1 MEEVA
6 TVLFLLFLV
15 TLLAVITRRWT
26 IPYPT
31 VMVLT
36 GLVVAMVPGLP
47 HVQLMPE
54 VVFLIFLPPLLYA
67 AAFDTPWNDF
77 RRNLRPIVFLAIGL
91 VLVTTFAVGMIVRW
105 LVPEIPWAAAFALGA
120 IVSPPDAIA
129 ATSLTRHFPI
139 PRRIVSILEGE
150 SLLNDATGLVVY
162 RMATLAAISGSFSW
176 SSSLNLFLISSAGGI
191 LLGLVAGFL
200 VVRVHRFVDDPVV
213 ETMMSLLTPYAVYLP
228 CEWLHLSGVL
238 AVVTA
243 GLYVQRSSQWIFSS
257 ATRLHARSVWES
269 VLFVLNGLTF
279 IFIGLGL
286 RDVVQS
292 LDDNPWWWNL
302 LVAAIVVAVT
312 ILVRLA
318 GIVLTGL
325 AAKNFYSSNQ
335 TNEGP
340 LPLSHLWVIGWTG
353 MRGVVSLAAAMA
365 LPINFPHREL
375 ILFVVFCVIL
385 ATLVLQSLSLPWLIR
400 KLSLGNSGRSLLEQ
414 ERDAR
419 LWMLAAANTYLENA
433 ASNEQ
438 SEAKNIEFLRGYFE
452 THANRVL
459 ANLELELEHLD
470 SEQLQQTPVCRGLH
484 LGALW
489 AQRDRIE
496 ELEESGVIE
505 RELSM
510 QLYREI
516 DLEETRLRSPST
528 MR

>member
-340 LPLSHLWVIGWTG
+340 LPLSHLWRFRSIFRIANSSCLW
-353 MRGVVSLAAAMA
+353 S
-365 LPINFPHREL
+365 
-375 ILFVVFCVIL
+375 FV
-385 ATLVLQSLSLPWLIR
+385 
-400 KLSLGNSGRSLLEQ
+400 
-414 ERDAR
+414 
-419 LWMLAAANTYLENA
+419 
-433 ASNEQ
+433 
-438 SEAKNIEFLRGYFE
+438 
-452 THANRVL
+452 
-459 ANLELELEHLD
+459 
-470 SEQLQQTPVCRGLH
+470 
-484 LGALW
+484 
-489 AQRDRIE
+489 
-496 ELEESGVIE
+496 
-505 RELSM
+505 
-510 QLYREI
+510 
-516 DLEETRLRSPST
+516 
-528 MR
+528 